1 MFNIGIIGLGFM
13 GGCIART
20 LIKSDKIEKIF
31 AYDTNRGALELA
43 KKEQNITD
51 IVTEFDDFKECDV
64 IFLCTP
70 VGFIL
75 EYA

>member
-1 MFNIGIIGLGFM
+1 MFNIGIIGIGFM

-43 KKEQNITD
+43 KKNKI
-51 IVTEFDDFKECDV
+51 
-64 IFLCTP
+64 
-70 VGFIL
+70 
-75 EYA
+75 

>member
-20 LIKSDKIEKIF
+20 LTKSDKINKIF
-31 AYDTNRGALELA
+31 AYDINREELELA

-51 IVTEFDDFKECDV
+51 KKRT
-64 IFLCTP
+64 IFYKSMP
-70 VGFIL
+70 ISIQRIFF
-75 EYA
+75 